1 MSLKDVGEIL
11 PLLMDFQL
19 LLDPVIQG
27 LAFLLFEIVLIRGN
41 EHHRL
46 LFHLSCTK
54 STLSILSSL
63 IMFMLCSAFLIALSN
78 AVLNIGGQVA

>member
-1 MSLKDVGEIL
+1 MSLKDVVEIL

-27 LAFLLFEIVLIRGN
+27 LAFLLFEIVLIRRN

-46 LFHLSCTK
+46 LFHLSYIK
-54 STLSILSSL
+54 STLSILSYL

-78 AVLNIGGQVA
+78 AVFNIGGQVA